1 MNNEFLSGFRETAID
16 KLIELKKKIEA
27 HTQELDGLRKE
38 HDVILAVILTLNQVI
53 APDLAAE
60 GRTVEEEIT
69 TEECPVVEAPIL
81 DDIVCP
87 STDEDS
93 TPGVSAGEEPALY
106 HLPPRERDLLNLI
119 RRRKYLTREDAVK
132 WYLRQSP
139 GIQPHSADSNA
150 RRCITSLR
158 DKGLI
163 TRTFGGT
170 WRPSKA
176 GE

>member
-1 MNNEFLSGFRETAID
+1 M
-16 KLIELKKKIEA
+16 
-27 HTQELDGLRKE
+27 
-38 HDVILAVILTLNQVI
+38 
-53 APDLAAE
+53 
-60 GRTVEEEIT
+60 
-69 TEECPVVEAPIL
+69 
-81 DDIVCP
+81 
-87 STDEDS
+87 
-93 TPGVSAGEEPALY
+93 SAGEEPALY